1 MIVELQRDLTVTN
14 KLFIEVQAE
23 DKMDVKRELNI
34 TLKQATNLLI
44 KVKHDFKA
52 FVSDLLCVRHGQLAI
67 KNMSFQVFDTT
78 QGNYSPSP
86 QKQFLNQ
93 SSSTQLQGVSA

>member
-34 TLKQATNLLI
+34 TLK
-44 KVKHDFKA
+44 
-52 FVSDLLCVRHGQLAI
+52 
-67 KNMSFQVFDTT
+67 
-78 QGNYSPSP
+78 
-86 QKQFLNQ
+86 
-93 SSSTQLQGVSA
+93 